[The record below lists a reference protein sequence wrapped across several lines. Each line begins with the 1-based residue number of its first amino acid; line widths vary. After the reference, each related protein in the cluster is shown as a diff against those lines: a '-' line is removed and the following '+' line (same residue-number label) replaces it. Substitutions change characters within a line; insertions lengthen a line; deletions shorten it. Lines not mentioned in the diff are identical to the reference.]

1 MNTGGRGRTR
11 DIARA
16 AVRAELAQVAFE
28 LFRRQGFDQVT
39 LDDLARAA
47 DVSRSTLLRYFGT
60 KEDAVLAAYDGL
72 ELKVAAALRDR
83 PAGEDD
89 WTALRHALD
98 VLLERHRH
106 DPVGALATARLVYGH
121 PGLRARQ
128 LEKQHRWRPAL
139 AQALAD
145 RQDVAGPPTLAQS
158 VRAAAALDCLNV
170 AQDHWIES
178 DGSLDLIGLLDE
190 AFAALAP

>member
-1 MNTGGRGRTR
+1 MDTGGRGRTR

-28 LFRRQGFDQVT
+28 LFRREGFDQVT

-72 ELKVAAALRDR
+72 DLKVAAALRER
-83 PAGEDD
+83 PADEDD
-89 WTALRHALD
+89 WSALRHALD
-98 VLLERHRH
+98 VLLERHRR
-106 DPVGALATARLVYGH
+106 DPVGALATARLVADH

-139 AQALAD
+139 ARALAD
-145 RQDVAGPPTLAQS
+145 RAGTSGPPALAQS

-170 AQDHWIES
+170 AQDHWIGS
-178 DGSLDLIGLLDE
+178 DGHLNLVELLDE
-190 AFAALAP
+190 AFAALAT